1 MIIGEKFRRY
11 REIGRIVVK
20 YGFGIFLER
29 AHLLKFLKLPL
40 RKRKIVD
47 SVPVRLKLMLEELGP
62 TFIKMGQILSTR
74 PDLVPLPFIKE
85 LEKLQDEVKPIE
97 GEEIKK
103 VIQQTFGKDI
113 EDLFLYFEEKPVA
126 SASISQVHKAK
137 LKNGKEVAVKVRKPR
152 IERVISTDI
161 QILYDIARLI
171 EKFIKEARIYQ
182 PLRIIEEFEKSIRKE
197 LDFRIE
203 ERNMER
209 FRKNFADD
217 ENVYIPEV
225 FKEFTTENILV
236 CEYAEG
242 IKINKIDKLEKIGID
257 RKKIAEKGV
266 NATLKQIFMHGFFH
280 ADPHPGNIIILPD
293 GKICYFDFGIVGKLD
308 EERKIH
314 LISLMNGFLRR
325 DPEKIIRTLE
335 IMGSI
340 EDETDTQAL
349 KIEISEIID
358 EYYGL
363 ELKEIR
369 IEKIMEDL
377 FERMRKFRI
386 IIPSEFSLLAKTLIT
401 IEGVGLALDPE
412 FNLTERIKPFVTS
425 FLEEKFKII
434 NLINDFKRGLS
445 NIYFLLKD
453 TPQTF
458 HTIMKYFKKGYINVA
473 FEHKGLKN
481 LTSTIDKSSNRI
493 SFALIISALLVSSS
507 LIMVSG
513 KGPLLMGLPAFGI
526 GGFLISAILGIW
538 LIVGIIR
545 GGKI

>member
-11 REIGRIVVK
+11 REIGSIVVK

-40 RKRKIVD
+40 RKKKIVA
-47 SVPVRLKLMLEELGP
+47 SVPVRLRLMLEELGP

-97 GEEIKK
+97 GEEIKR
-103 VIQQTFGKDI
+103 VIQQTFGRDI
-113 EDLFLYFEEKPVA
+113 EDLFLYFEEKPIA

-137 LKNGKEVAVKVRKPR
+137 LKNGKEVAVKVRKPQ

-236 CEYAEG
+236 CEYVEG
-242 IKINKIDKLEKIGID
+242 IKINKIDKLEKMEID

-266 NATLKQIFMHGFFH
+266 NATLKQIFIHGFFH

-308 EERKIH
+308 EERKIY
-314 LISLMNGFLRR
+314 LISLMNGFLKK
-325 DPEKIIRTLE
+325 DSEKIIRTLE

-349 KIEISEIID
+349 KREISEIID

-363 ELKEIR
+363 ELKEIQ

-377 FERMRKFRI
+377 FERIRKFRI

-412 FNLTERIKPFVTS
+412 FNLTEKIKPFVTS
-425 FLEEKFKII
+425 FLEERFKIF

-458 HTIMKYFKKGYINVA
+458 HTIMKYLKKGYINVA

-507 LIMVSG
+507 LIMISG

-526 GGFLISAILGIW
+526 LGFLISAILGIW